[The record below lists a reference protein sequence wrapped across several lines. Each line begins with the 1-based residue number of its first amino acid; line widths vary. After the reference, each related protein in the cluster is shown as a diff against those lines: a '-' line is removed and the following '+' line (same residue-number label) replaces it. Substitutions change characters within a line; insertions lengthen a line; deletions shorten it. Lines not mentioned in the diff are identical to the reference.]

1 MEEKRCLGDPCY
13 SMFFFPQRG
22 ELDRMINICVKE
34 IKKKYSLKNNKIC
47 RIFGLLEIIDDD
59 YPKILAMLF
68 FMTWET
74 KIQKMLEDAYNQTG
88 IFEKNDKKHF
98 KDFVIK
104 MAEYVDKTIRF
115 GYDKNNAIEIVTNF
129 VDSAKIEYMFGPYH
143 VIDPIEVSSA
153 NGQLGS
159 TATRRIN

>member
-22 ELDRMINICVKE
+22 ELDRMINTCVKQ
-34 IKKKYSLKNNKIC
+34 IKKKYILKDEKIC

-74 KIQKMLEDAYNQTG
+74 QIQKMIEDAYDGTG

-104 MAEYVDKTIRF
+104 MCEFVDQTIKF
-115 GYDKNNAIEIVTNF
+115 GYNKYNAIEIVTNF
-129 VDSAKIEYMFGPYH
+129 VDAAKIEYVLGPYH
-143 VIDPIEVSSA
+143 VVNSVEVPSA
-153 NGQLGS
+153 NSQFGS